1 MFQHILIPTD
11 GSELSRKAVAGALDF
26 AKTLGARLTAYTCLE
41 EYPRRSR
48 SASKRRRAWSSK
60 TWKTPPSAPASR
72 ATPT

>member
-41 EYPRRSR
+41 EYPYLSLIHI
-48 SASKRRRAWSSK
+48 
-60 TWKTPPSAPASR
+60 
-72 ATPT
+72 

>member
-41 EYPRRSR
+41 EYPY
-48 SASKRRRAWSSK
+48 
-60 TWKTPPSAPASR
+60 TPFSEIVVE
-72 ATPT
+72 TPQAF